1 MAKTIFVNLPVTNL
15 ARSIAF
21 YGALG
26 ARQNDQFSDDTAA
39 MMSFSEEINVMLLT
53 HDKYRQFTAKPIAD
67 AHATSQVL
75 LALSVDSREA
85 VDSTFETALA
95 AGGAPARETED
106 HGWMYCRAFEDPDGH
121 VWEPF
126 WMDVAAATRATGEN
140 VPA

>member
-1 MAKTIFVNLPVTNL
+1 MARMIFVNLPVTNL

-26 ARQNDQFSDDTAA
+26 AEQDFQFSDDTAA

-121 VWEPF
+121 VWAPV
-126 WMDVAAATRATGEN
+126 WMDLAAASEAKSEN

>member
-1 MAKTIFVNLPVTNL
+1 MAKMIFVNLPVTNL

-26 ARQNDQFSDDTAA
+26 AEQNFQFSDDTAA

-67 AHATSQVL
+67 AHATSQML

-85 VDSTFETALA
+85 VDSIFETALA
-95 AGGAPARETED
+95 AGGVQARETED

-121 VWEPF
+121 VWEGF
-126 WMDVAAATRATGEN
+126 WMDVAAATQATGEK